1 VDSQG
6 NAAHMLIGRWVQ
18 PGSKYRYNPATGLRR
33 ASTQI
38 TIDINPLQLPYRSLH
53 RQPNP
58 AASIMS
64 DYVPRAQQHQTVG
77 EALARRASNYRIFA
91 LPDSGTT
98 TRLLRKD
105 VVPPHG
111 GDAFWVRNCSS
122 RDLDG
127 EDWVGGLTADQVDDE
142 AAAIAQIRGL

>member
-1 VDSQG
+1 
-6 NAAHMLIGRWVQ
+6 
-18 PGSKYRYNPATGLRR
+18 
-33 ASTQI
+33 
-38 TIDINPLQLPYRSLH
+38 
-53 RQPNP
+53 
-58 AASIMS
+58 MS

-122 RDLDG
+122 R
-127 EDWVGGLTADQVDDE
+127 VGGLTADQVDDE